1 MAGEGEAIGELVSGG
16 LFARAVSPRAAA
28 HAHDPHAEHGNCL
41 NCGAALVG
49 PFCRE
54 CGQEGHVHRTAGAI
68 LHDLAHGVLHLE
80 GRFWATLPMLAFRPG
95 ELTRRYI
102 AGERRK
108 FVSPMAFF
116 LFSVFTMFAVLS
128 ILGIAPPADLANP
141 GAQGVA
147 AVQGARKDT
156 LEAIQRA
163 QERIADPDSTPER
176 VAKAKR
182 ELASQQADLK
192 KLEGAEN
199 IFGSAA
205 GNGMPDKVH
214 TGWKRLDKGIEK
226 ASQNPGLA
234 LYKLQA
240 NSYKFSWL
248 LIPLSV
254 PFVWIMFFWWRDV
267 GAYDHAVFVTYSLAF
282 MSLLFIVLTIL
293 GSFGVGIAVLGTI
306 GTFVPAFHIYRQLR
320 GAYRLGRINA
330 LIRTTVLLFNI
341 QIVITL
347 FALLLVALVLVG

>member
-1 MAGEGEAIGELVSGG
+1 MAGEGEAIGDLVSGG
-16 LFARAVSPRAAA
+16 LFARATQPRAAA
-28 HAHDPHAEHGNCL
+28 HAHDSHADHPCL
-41 NCGAALVG
+41 NCGAALDG

-68 LHDLAHGVLHLE
+68 FHDLIHGVLHLE
-80 GRFWATLPMLAFRPG
+80 GRFWATLPMLALKPG

-108 FVSPMAFF
+108 FVSPMSFF
-116 LFSVFTMFAVLS
+116 LFSVFTMFAALS
-128 ILGIAPPADLANP
+128 ILGIAPPADLGNP
-141 GAQGVA
+141 GLQGVA
-147 AVQGARKDT
+147 AVEGARKDT
-156 LEAIQRA
+156 IQAIKEAR
-163 QERIADPDSTPER
+163 EDIADPDSSPER

-192 KLEGAEN
+192 RLEGAEK
-199 IFGSAA
+199 IFGGGKSQEET
-205 GNGMPDKVH
+205 VH
-214 TGWKRLDKGIEK
+214 TGWARLDYGIEK
-226 ASQNPGLA
+226 AKKNPGLA

-254 PFVWIMFFWWRDV
+254 PFVWVLFFWWRDA

-282 MSLLFIVLTIL
+282 MSLLFIILTIMGSL
-293 GSFGVGIAVLGTI
+293 GVSMAVLGTI
-306 GTFVPAFHIYRQLR
+306 GTFVPVIHLYRQLR
-320 GAYRLGRINA
+320 GAYRLGRVNA
-330 LIRTTVLLFNI
+330 VIRTGLLLVNI

-347 FALLLVALVLVG
+347 FVLAVVGLGLVG